1 MNFKLVSKNNLG
13 VVLILLL
20 IIILSQNRT
29 LNFLIDTYLGRMF
42 LIFLLLV
49 VSYCNKILGVVF
61 VFIIIISFNVKI
73 GFFEGFENSNQEE
86 NTATNSAI
94 TQPSVASNSIS
105 KLTNESQVSSD
116 SNTTPKITVAPQ
128 KLTQPPSDTQ
138 GDTQGDVQGDV
149 QGEDGYTPNTSIEG
163 FDMIG
168 TENTIK
174 RGKQSNS
181 IPVHNFSRASKNVSP
196 SESGSLFKDNYSKF

>member
-13 VVLILLL
+13 AVLILLL

-29 LNFLIDTYLGRMF
+29 LDFLIDTYLGRIF

-61 VFIIIISFNVKI
+61 VFLVVISFNLKI

-86 NTATNSAI
+86 NTATNSPI
-94 TQPSVASNSIS
+94 VTPSLASNTGS
-105 KLTNESQVSSD
+105 KLTNESQVSS
-116 SNTTPKITVAPQ
+116 TTPKITVTPQ
-128 KLTQPPSDTQ
+128 QPAQTNADEA
-138 GDTQGDVQGDV
+138 D
-149 QGEDGYTPNTSIEG
+149 YTPNTSIEG

-168 TENTIK
+168 TENNIK

-181 IPVHNFSRASKNVSP
+181 IPVNSTSRTSKSVAP

>member
-29 LNFLIDTYLGRMF
+29 LNFLIDTYLGRIF

-61 VFIIIISFNVKI
+61 VFLVVISFNLKI
-73 GFFEGFENSNQEE
+73 GFFEGFENSTQEE
-86 NTATNSAI
+86 NTATNSPIATPSLAI
-94 TQPSVASNSIS
+94 NTGS

-116 SNTTPKITVAPQ
+116 SPTAPKITAAPQ
-128 KLTQPPSDTQ
+128 ATEETQS
-138 GDTQGDVQGDV
+138 
-149 QGEDGYTPNTSIEG
+149 ENTISSTKAIEG

-168 TENTIK
+168 TENNIK

-181 IPVHNFSRASKNVSP
+181 IPVNNFSKTSKYVAP
-196 SESGSLFKDNYSKF
+196 SESSSLFNGNYSKF